1 MKQIAENQINL
12 INKVKN
18 YLNNNFRNLN
28 LESSGLTY
36 FAAFGQNTSF
46 GLMKYWTER
55 KIGYFI
61 KLFLKEVYALIIFHQ
76 YKIITLTN
84 DRRSYKKLIITWGS
98 NKNFDKNGIY
108 HDNYFNTNSSV
119 MDDTL
124 WFVIFSGSN
133 FDIKLNSNIIVFI
146 KANKINYIKNIYV
159 LIKSLFFN
167 SFSFNKLINLISWQ
181 SFYANNLLEKFKL
194 IKLRDLES
202 VLLPYEG
209 QPFQTSII
217 NYLKNSKKLKI
228 NGFIHS
234 YPSIPTN
241 LVKRKIS
248 PDNLIVASDDQKYC
262 LSRFF
267 GWREENIYLR
277 ESSRFINDDKK
288 NMNNKIYLP
297 INFTSAKKILD
308 LIDILFQK
316 LKYINYNE
324 LIIQNHPV
332 CKNSKKHI
340 YLSDKLSEK
349 IKNMKKKNNFKYKEK
364 ISIFIGS
371 TGSIVE
377 ALDNDIKVYHI
388 CEDMVME
395 SYNKI
400 MWPSINFENISNNII
415 KYEKNTDDRLIKI
428 GSKKTVFSYFN

>member
-1 MKQIAENQINL
+1 MKQIADNQINL

-18 YLNNNFRNLN
+18 YLNNNFNSLN
-28 LESSGLTY
+28 LTSSGLTY

-61 KLFLKEVYALIIFHQ
+61 KLFLKELYSLIIFHQ
-76 YKIITLTN
+76 YKIITSTN
-84 DRRSYKKLIITWGS
+84 DRRSYKKLIVTWGS

-108 HDNYFNTNSSV
+108 HDNYFNTDSSV
-119 MDDTL
+119 MSDTL

-133 FDIKLNSNIIVFI
+133 FDIKLNNNIIVFI
-146 KANKINYIKNIYV
+146 KEKKINYIKNIYL
-159 LIKSLFFN
+159 LIKSLILN
-167 SFSFNKLINLISWQ
+167 IFSFNKLINLISWQ

-228 NGFIHS
+228 HGFIHS

-248 PDNLIVASDDQKYC
+248 PDNLIVASNDQKYC

-267 GWREENIYLR
+267 GWSEANIHLK

-288 NMNNKIYLP
+288 NMNDKIYLP
-297 INFTSAKKILD
+297 INFMSAKKILN
-308 LIDILFQK
+308 LIDILFNEI
-316 LKYINYNE
+316 KYINYNE
-324 LIIQNHPV
+324 LIIQNHPA

-340 YLSDKLSEK
+340 YLSNKLSEK
-349 IKNMKKKNNFKYKEK
+349 IKYIKKKQQF
-364 ISIFIGS
+364 
-371 TGSIVE
+371 
-377 ALDNDIKVYHI
+377 
-388 CEDMVME
+388 
-395 SYNKI
+395 
-400 MWPSINFENISNNII
+400 
-415 KYEKNTDDRLIKI
+415 
-428 GSKKTVFSYFN
+428 

>member
-1 MKQIAENQINL
+1 MNQNADNQINL

-18 YLNNNFRNLN
+18 YLNYNFSRLN
-28 LESSGLTY
+28 LVSSGLTY

-46 GLMKYWTER
+46 GLMKYWTEG

-76 YKIITLTN
+76 YKIISSTN
-84 DRRSYKKLIITWGS
+84 DRIGYKKLIITWGS

-108 HDNYFNTNSSV
+108 YDNYFNTDSSI
-119 MDDTL
+119 MNDTL
-124 WFVIFSGSN
+124 WFVIFSGAN
-133 FDIKLNSNIIVFI
+133 FDTKLNTNIIVFI
-146 KANKINYIKNIYV
+146 KEKKINYAKNIYI
-159 LIKSLFFN
+159 LIKSLIFN
-167 SFSFNKLINLISWQ
+167 IFSFNKLINLISWQ

-194 IKLRDLES
+194 IKLRDLNS

-234 YPSIPTN
+234 YPSLPTN
-241 LVKRKIS
+241 LIKRKIS

-262 LSRFF
+262 LSKFF
-267 GWREENIYLR
+267 GWNEKNIYLK
-277 ESSRFINDDKK
+277 ESSRFINDEKK
-288 NMNNKIYLP
+288 NMKNKIYLP
-297 INFTSAKKILD
+297 INFVSAKKILN
-308 LIDILFQK
+308 LIDILFHN
-316 LKYINYNE
+316 LKHIDYNQ
-324 LIIQNHPV
+324 LTIQNHPA

-340 YLSDKLSEK
+340 YLSKKLSEK
-349 IKNMKKKNNFKYKEK
+349 IKYKKKNNNSDFDDK

-377 ALDNDIKVYHI
+377 ALDSNIKVYHI
-388 CEDMVME
+388 CEDVVME

-400 MWPSINFENISNNII
+400 MWPSINFENINNNII
-415 KYEKNTDDRLIKI
+415 IYQKNTNYKLIKI
-428 GSKKTVFSYFN
+428 GNKNTAFSYFN